1 MTPRDFLK
9 DLDTCNIPH
18 SGRSFYEH
26 LCSVE
31 DILKLCRCPEH
42 VSLAGLFHSIYGT
55 NFFNTD
61 LKIERVEVQKV
72 IGERAEYLAWLF
84 CNAQR
89 PFCWFVGNK
98 IALRN
103 GTAALVDDKTLHE
116 LRMIEGAN
124 LLEQQLGVDIIVQ
137 FTESNND

>member
-9 DLDTCNIPH
+9 NIGACNIPH
-18 SGRSFYEH
+18 SGRTFYEH

-31 DILKLCRCPEH
+31 DILKSCRCPEH

-55 NFFNTD
+55 NYFTPNI
-61 LKIERVEVQKV
+61 KIERADVQKL
-72 IGERAEYLAWLF
+72 IGDRAEYLAWLF

-89 PFCWFVGNK
+89 PFCWFIGNK
-98 IALRN
+98 IMLQD
-103 GTAALVDDKTLHE
+103 GKVCLLDEQTLHE

-124 LLEQQLGVDIIVQ
+124 LLEQQLGVDKIVQ
-137 FTESNND
+137 FTELNND